1 MDIPELRPLGV
12 GELLDRSFKLY
23 RHHFWLFVGIMLI
36 PAAFSI
42 PFNIAFLSMPGAMTG
57 FGGRPAPPSGSFLFI
72 ALSFFAL
79 FWLLYALA
87 TGAATYAVSDT
98 YLGRTTTVRGSYGRV
113 LGRVFAIIG
122 VAINVALRMF
132 GIALLA
138 VLVLGIVVAMSTAVA
153 RASGNRMAAG
163 IIIGVA
169 LVVGYVG
176 FLVFF
181 LGWSTRYSVS
191 ISALLLENVGVIAA
205 VRRSVRLTK
214 GRRWQIFV
222 ALLVTMVIAYAGIII
237 FQGPL
242 WVSMMMAA
250 RHGPLASWQVF
261 TYAILGS
268 CGGALTMPLLMIVLV
283 LFYYDTRIRKEAF
296 DLQFM
301 MSSLDP
307 PAAPAGSVSSPA

>member
-1 MDIPELRPLGV
+1 MNIPELRPLGV
-12 GELLDRSFKLY
+12 GELLDLSFKLY
-23 RHHFWLFVGIMLI
+23 RHHFWLFVGIMLL

-42 PFNIAFLSMPGAMTG
+42 PFNVAFLSMPGAMSG
-57 FGGRPAPPSGSFLFI
+57 FGGRPAPPSASFVLI

-79 FWLLYALA
+79 FWLLYAFA
-87 TGAATYAVSDT
+87 TGAATYAVSDA
-98 YLGRTTTVRGSYGRV
+98 YLGRTATVRGSYGRV
-113 LGRVFAIIG
+113 LRRIFAIIG
-122 VAINVALRMF
+122 VAINVAIRMF
-132 GIALLA
+132 GMALLG
-138 VLVLGIVVAMSTAVA
+138 VLALGIIVGLSTAAA
-153 RASGNRMAAG
+153 RTSGNRVAAG
-163 IIIGVA
+163 IVIGIA

-181 LGWSTRYSVS
+181 VSWSARYSVS
-191 ISALLLENVGVIAA
+191 ISALLLENVGVFAA

-214 GRRWQIFV
+214 GRRWQIFL

-250 RHGPLASWQVF
+250 QHGPLASWQVF

-268 CGGALTMPLLMIVLV
+268 VGGALTMPLLMIVLV

-307 PAAPAGSVSSPA
+307 PVAPAGGVSSPA

>member
-1 MDIPELRPLGV
+1 MDTPELRPLGL

-36 PAAFSI
+36 PSLFAI
-42 PFNIAFLSMPGAMTG
+42 PFNIAFLSSPGAMTG
-57 FGGRPAPPSGSFLFI
+57 FGGRPAPPSPNFLI
-72 ALSFFAL
+72 LALSFVVL
-79 FWLLYALA
+79 FWLLYAVA
-87 TGAATYAVSDT
+87 TGAATFAVSDM
-98 YLGRTTTVRGSYGRV
+98 YLGQTTTVRGSYSRV
-113 LGRVFAIIG
+113 LRRIFAIIG
-122 VAINVALRMF
+122 VVVNVVLRMF
-132 GIALLA
+132 GIALLG
-138 VLVLGIVVAMSTAVA
+138 VLALGILVGLSAGLA
-153 RASGNRMAAG
+153 RASGNRTAAG
-163 IIIGVA
+163 IIVGTIVG
-169 LVVGYVG
+169 VGYVG
-176 FLVFF
+176 FLVLFV
-181 LGWSTRYSVS
+181 GWSTRYSVS
-191 ISALLLENVGVIAA
+191 ISALLLENVGVFAA

-222 ALLVTMVIAYAGIII
+222 ALLVTMVVAYAGIII

-242 WVSMMMAA
+242 WVSMMMTA
-250 RHGPLASWQVF
+250 RHGPLATWQVF

-307 PAAPAGSVSSPA
+307 PVAPAGSVGTPA